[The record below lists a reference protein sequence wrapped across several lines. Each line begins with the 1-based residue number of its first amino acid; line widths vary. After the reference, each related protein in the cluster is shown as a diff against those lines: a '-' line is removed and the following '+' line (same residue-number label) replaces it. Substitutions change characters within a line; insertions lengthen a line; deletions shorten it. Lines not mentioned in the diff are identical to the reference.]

1 MGGPPRAAEVRGRS
15 AAGGRPAARAGQP
28 ATHHSSTAAATA
40 AGLLGRGWAGPFDSK
55 FTVATGKA
63 TYRADDG
70 ASFVFTRNSGGTYA
84 SPAGSRAKLVE
95 GTSDYVLTTPD
106 HTRRTF
112 TSGGQ
117 LTSVAD
123 KAGKGLTLTY
133 ASGRLASVKDA
144 AGRTTTFTVGAD
156 GLLTKAALPDTTSVS
171 YGYTGD
177 LLTSVT
183 DPAGKTSSYTHDAN
197 QRLSSYTD
205 PAGGKVGNTY
215 ETAGRITSQTD
226 QNGAAHPQVL
236 RRQHHRLHLR
246 RRRPHRHDDGR
257 RHHHLHLRR
266 GGPPHQDGTAQH
278 GDRGTHL
285 RPSGPRHRR
294 HRHQGGHRGH
304 QDRPDAVGGWPAH
317 PRRGHPGRSRHRR
330 LREDLRFVRVS
341 QVSWPW
347 PRPVPQGAARP
358 PTTKPRR

>member
-1 MGGPPRAAEVRGRS
+1 MGSLRMGGPPRAAEVRGRS

-112 TSGGQ
+112 ISGGQ
-117 LTSVAD
+117 LTSVVD

-144 AGRTTTFTVGAD
+144 AGRATTFTVGAD
-156 GLLTKAALPDTTSVS
+156 DC
-171 YGYTGD
+171 
-177 LLTSVT
+177 
-183 DPAGKTSSYTHDAN
+183 
-197 QRLSSYTD
+197 
-205 PAGGKVGNTY
+205 
-215 ETAGRITSQTD
+215 
-226 QNGAAHPQVL
+226 
-236 RRQHHRLHLR
+236 
-246 RRRPHRHDDGR
+246 
-257 RHHHLHLRR
+257 
-266 GGPPHQDGTAQH
+266 
-278 GDRGTHL
+278 
-285 RPSGPRHRR
+285 
-294 HRHQGGHRGH
+294 
-304 QDRPDAVGGWPAH
+304 
-317 PRRGHPGRSRHRR
+317 
-330 LREDLRFVRVS
+330 
-341 QVSWPW
+341 
-347 PRPVPQGAARP
+347 
-358 PTTKPRR
+358 